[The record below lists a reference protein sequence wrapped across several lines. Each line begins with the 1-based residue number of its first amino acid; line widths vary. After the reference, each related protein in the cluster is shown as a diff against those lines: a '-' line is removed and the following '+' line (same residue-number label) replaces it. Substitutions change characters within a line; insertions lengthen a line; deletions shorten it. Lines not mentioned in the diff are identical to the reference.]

1 MHGRIVARAPCHDLA
16 VVAIEPRI
24 PGLVALPPAPAASSS
39 SGELLRAL
47 GRRRTDPDSE
57 ASGMAGIPVRAV
69 GRERPQPLGSLLA
82 MQPAAI
88 ALDSA
93 LLPEVAGGPV
103 VDAAGRLVGMAQAAD
118 GDAPA
123 LLVPWHRI
131 AAWLSLLRPGVR
143 AVYSGWG
150 DEYRCAPAE
159 HAYARATYAGYRP
172 ADARL
177 NAPIRPTR
185 IPGTEN
191 MAGG

>member
-1 MHGRIVARAPCHDLA
+1 
-16 VVAIEPRI
+16 
-24 PGLVALPPAPAASSS
+24 
-39 SGELLRAL
+39 
-47 GRRRTDPDSE
+47 
-57 ASGMAGIPVRAV
+57 VRAV
-69 GRERPQPLGSLLA
+69 GRERPQPLGSLLPT
-82 MQPAAI
+82 QPAAV

-103 VDAAGRLVGMAQAAD
+103 VDAAGRLVGMAQAAE

-131 AAWLSLLRPGVR
+131 SAWLSLLRPGVR

-172 ADARL
+172 SDAKL